1 MATINLNITRDDVV
15 SINVQGNDA
24 GLIMIWSVRSVSI
37 YKAILYTLDQR
48 LGWSRIEIDQISK
61 SDIATA
67 EH

>member
-1 MATINLNITRDDVV
+1 ML
-15 SINVQGNDA
+15 QGNDA

-48 LGWSRIEIDQISK
+48 LGWSCIEIDQISK

-67 EH
+67 GH